1 MTIQTFKSFIA
12 EADAEDYV
20 SPTDDDA
27 EVKGLQPRSK
37 GEQDFADA
45 HVTTVLPHPVATDAQ
60 FVPKVAHSPHT
71 GLEQEEDGERNFLKS
86 YKDMFGNGS
95 ASQTTTRRGD
105 NRTGDLTPVNQGSSV
120 MHTTRESVDLDEA
133 VIDPK
138 VAPKSAKVIGNTEDG
153 YRLVMTFPDGHVEAL
168 PLIGRPSMSGL
179 KKIVDKNILK
189 HEKGIRKTWVP
200 VVSAAM
206 KKKPVNEEVDL
217 DEAVKLSPA
226 EASLLNT
233 AMKTMSKEN
242 AKEFRQDA
250 LTSPA
255 NLKKALAFAKG
266 VI

>member
-105 NRTGDLTPVNQGSSV
+105 NRTGDIAPVKQGSSV
-120 MHTTRESVDLDEA
+120 MHTTRES
-133 VIDPK
+133 
-138 VAPKSAKVIGNTEDG
+138 
-153 YRLVMTFPDGHVEAL
+153 
-168 PLIGRPSMSGL
+168 
-179 KKIVDKNILK
+179 
-189 HEKGIRKTWVP
+189 
-200 VVSAAM
+200 
-206 KKKPVNEEVDL
+206 VDL